1 MIKRKA
7 YATVNLFLDVQKKR
21 SDGYH
26 EIKTLMQKINLF
38 DELCFDIKAQSTDD
52 YLNNIFLSSNRKY
65 LPNDENNLCFKAI
78 KYFKIQFDIKDDI
91 HLHLIKNI
99 PVSAGLAGGSSD
111 CYECI
116 RFMNEYYKLKLDIK
130 ELQHIANQYGSDIS
144 FFSCKKTALCEGR
157 GEIITE
163 LKAIDYLKIK
173 IDTVNIRVSTK
184 EVYDLYDKETMVNHN
199 LEISNII
206 DAINKNDIHKLCDN
220 CFNSLE
226 LVTTKLHPIINDI
239 KQKNI
244 KNGALL
250 SMMSGSGPTVF
261 SIYPN

>member
-7 YATVNLFLDVQKKR
+7 YAKVNLFLDVQKKR

-26 EIKTLMQKINLF
+26 EIKTIMQKINLY
-38 DELCFDIKAQSTDD
+38 DELDFSIKAQSSDD
-52 YLNNIFLSSNRKY
+52 YLNNIFLSSNLKY
-65 LPNDENNLCFKAI
+65 LPNNENNLCFKAI
-78 KYFKIQFDIKDDI
+78 KYFKHQFNIKDDI
-91 HLHLIKNI
+91 YLHLNKKI
-99 PVSAGLAGGSSD
+99 PVSGGLAGGSSD

-116 RFMNEYYKLKLDIK
+116 RFINEYYNLKLDIK
-130 ELQHIANQYGSDIS
+130 ELQNIANQYGSDIS

-163 LKAIDYLKIK
+163 LKSLDNLRIK
-173 IDTVNIRVSTK
+173 IDTIDLRVSTK
-184 EVYDLYDKETMVNHN
+184 EVYDLYDRETIINHD
-199 LEISNII
+199 LEMSNVI

-226 LVTTKLHPIINDI
+226 IITTKLHPIINRI
-239 KQKNI
+239 KQKNLN
-244 KNGALL
+244 NGALL

-261 SIYPN
+261 SIY

>member
-7 YATVNLFLDVQKKR
+7 YAKVNLFLDVQGKR

-26 EIKTLMQKINLF
+26 EIKTVMQKIDLF
-38 DELCFDIKAQSTDD
+38 DELEFSIKPQSTDD
-52 YLNNIFLSSNRKY
+52 YLNNIFLSSNLKY

-78 KYFKIQFDIKDDI
+78 NFFKQHFNIKDDI
-91 HLHLIKNI
+91 YLHLIKNI
-99 PVSAGLAGGSSD
+99 PVSGGLAGGSSD

-116 RFMNEYYKLKLDIK
+116 RFMNDYYDLKLDIK
-130 ELQHIANQYGSDIS
+130 ELQNIANQYGSDIS
-144 FFSCKKTALCEGR
+144 FFSCEKTALCEGR

-163 LKAIDYLKIK
+163 LKPLNNLKIK
-173 IDTVNIRVSTK
+173 IDTIDIRVSTK
-184 EVYDLYDKETMVNHN
+184 EIYDLYDKEILINHDAN
-199 LEISNII
+199 ISNVL
-206 DAINKNDIHKLCDN
+206 DAINESNIKKLCDN

-226 LVTTKLHPIINDI
+226 LVTTKLHPVINSI
-239 KQKNI
+239 KQRNI

-261 SIYPN
+261 SIY